1 MQLYHL
7 IEPDSLGSILRSG
20 LKRTSRGDKGDD
32 KYIKKTDKFLD
43 AHCPADLKSVGVSRD
58 NNLYACLGDDSKI
71 IDITDGRAIE
81 IAELTK
87 SSDDCLVRVYAD
99 PRRCYVSD
107 LDIYD
112 EIKYKISNDT
122 VTAADAQKYWEAM
135 RRLEGFAVGDIQ
147 RPEVMITC
155 DIPPQNL
162 QKI

>member
-1 MQLYHL
+1 M
-7 IEPDSLGSILRSG
+7 
-20 LKRTSRGDKGDD
+20 
-32 KYIKKTDKFLD
+32 
-43 AHCPADLKSVGVSRD
+43 
-58 NNLYACLGDDSKI
+58 
-71 IDITDGRAIE
+71 
-81 IAELTK
+81 
-87 SSDDCLVRVYAD
+87 RVYVD

-135 RRLEGFAVGDIQ
+135 RRLEDFAVGDIH